1 MNLSSKYSKLK
12 STLKELAHKEI
23 SILIVSF
30 AMIFGVWLFIAISE
44 AVVEGSTQSFDEWIL
59 TSLRNSIDIGLPR
72 GPLWLK
78 EVMVDITALGG
89 GTVIFLITSGVVL
102 FLMLKKEY
110 QSMWLI
116 LAATIGGTLL
126 SFGLKE
132 LIGRERPTVVIH
144 FMKVTSLSFPSGH
157 SMMSAV
163 VYLTQASL
171 LARIEPVRK
180 LKVYIIIVALF
191 LTFIIGFSRIY
202 LGVHYPTDVIGGW
215 AVGTAW
221 ASFCWMVAR
230 SIQKR
235 RKAQV

>member
-1 MNLSSKYSKLK
+1 
-12 STLKELAHKEI
+12 
-23 SILIVSF
+23 
-30 AMIFGVWLFIAISE
+30 
-44 AVVEGSTQSFDEWIL
+44 
-59 TSLRNSIDIGLPR
+59 
-72 GPLWLK
+72 
-78 EVMVDITALGG
+78 
-89 GTVIFLITSGVVL
+89 
-102 FLMLKKEY
+102 
-110 QSMWLI
+110 
-116 LAATIGGTLL
+116 
-126 SFGLKE
+126 
-132 LIGRERPTVVIH
+132 
-144 FMKVTSLSFPSGH
+144 MKVTSLSFPSGH

>member
-1 MNLSSKYSKLK
+1 MINSSRYFKIK
-12 STLKELAHKEI
+12 SSLKELANKEI

-30 AMIFGVWLFIAISE
+30 SMIFSIWLFIVISE
-44 AVVEGSTQSFDEWIL
+44 AVVVGSTQSFDEWIL
-59 TSLRNSIDIGLPR
+59 TSLRNSEDIGLPK

-78 EVMVDITALGG
+78 EVMIDITALGG
-89 GTVIFLITSGVVL
+89 GTVIFLITTGVVL

-110 QSMWLI
+110 QSMWFV

-144 FMKVTSLSFPSGH
+144 FMKVTSQSFPSGH

-180 LKVYIIIVALF
+180 LKIYLVSAALF
-191 LTFIIGFSRIY
+191 LTFIIGCSRIY

-215 AVGTAW
+215 AVGAAW

-235 RKAQV
+235 SRN